1 MKKLSILAAMLA
13 LTVSCIKEKTINVPV
28 DKWNGY
34 NKYLKMGEQ
43 THDLK
48 VGRHLVVGTATYGL
62 DDNANFYV
70 TYDCSSTEWSIQATH
85 LFAGDKKYMPLNR
98 KQQPRVNFFPHSTWH
113 NPKVET
119 FTYRI
124 PLTSLPPAEEPGFA
138 VAAQCVVT
146 RNTKCHDETRTAWA
160 EGDFK
165 FTDKGTGWYDVFFY
179 NQIENQYVII
189 YCIALAHDSLRLF
202 HLDITNNSAELTFT
216 EYVGNTSGSYDA
228 AAYDIDSS
236 LFFFVKTETNE
247 LWVNSIDDED
257 SSFLAGQLEGNA
269 LSATY
274 FNGMYYYAD
283 AMTNTLRGV
292 TFNNSFE
299 IVSDQ
304 VLDTIP
310 ATMTVNDIAMN
321 PEGTRLFISGQLQ
334 QGVTQ
339 LFTWDTGTGDFYSSN
354 CTLNDNAQ
362 ITCGSDGLLY
372 AISSFDDDGN
382 MSEVVTIDVES
393 DSLTIIEDEIIIID
407 DPFSDISG
415 GPLM

>member
-1 MKKLSILAAMLA
+1 MKKLSFLAIMLA
-13 LTVSCIKEKTINVPV
+13 LTVSCIKEKNIKVPA

-48 VGRHLVVGTATYGL
+48 VGRHLVVGTAIYGL

-85 LFAGDKKYMPLNR
+85 LFAGDKKFMPLNR
-98 KQQPRVNFFPHSTWH
+98 KQQPRVNFFPHSSWH

-146 RNTKCHDETRTAWA
+146 RNTKCHDEARIAWA
-160 EGDFK
+160 DGDFK
-165 FTDKGTGWYDVFFY
+165 FTDKGTGWYDVFYF

-189 YCIALAHDSLRLF
+189 YCIALAQDSLRLF
-202 HLDITNNSAELTFT
+202 HLDITNNSAELTYT

-228 AAYDIDSS
+228 AAYDIDSG

-247 LWVNSIDDED
+247 LWVNSINDED
-257 SSFLAGQLEGNA
+257 SSFVSGQLSGTA
-269 LSATY
+269 LSATFY
-274 FNGMYYYAD
+274 DGIFYYVD
-283 AMTNTLRGV
+283 DQSNTIRGV
-292 TFNNSFE
+292 SFNSNMAIE
-299 IVSDQ
+299 SDH

-310 ATMTVNDIAMN
+310 GTITVNDIAMN
-321 PEGTRLFISGQLQ
+321 PEGTLLYISGGLN
-334 QGVTQ
+334 QGPTQ
-339 LFTWDTGTGDFYSSN
+339 LFTWNTGTGDFCSSN
-354 CTLNDNAQ
+354 CTLYNNAQ
-362 ITCGSDGLLY
+362 IACGSDGLLY
-372 AISSFDDDGN
+372 AISPFDEEGEL
-382 MSEVVTIDVES
+382 SEVVIIDIES
-393 DSLTIIEDEIIIID
+393 DSLTVIEDEIIIIE

-415 GPLM
+415 GPAM